1 MSVDFGFI
9 LSNPAYQS
17 LIITGVRLTLIIFVC
32 SWFFGMTLGIVLTAV
47 RGLDFWASNVVI
59 RCFVEY
65 HRNVPNLIQLFVW
78 YFGIAS
84 LLPKEINSYINARG
98 AEVIFA
104 VLAFGCNKAA
114 YLSEDLRSGL
124 RSISITQMEAA
135 RSTGLTYVGA
145 MRWVILPQT
154 WRLAFPS
161 LANQTLFLFKMSSLA
176 AAIGA
181 AEMTYQVRK
190 LQNVTFRVFETYSI
204 ATVIYLIGSFTIMWT
219 GVVVARRVKLRRK

>member
-9 LSNPAYQS
+9 LSSPAYQN
-17 LIITGVRLTLIIFVC
+17 LILTGIRLTLIIFVC
-32 SWFFGMTLGIVLTAV
+32 SWFFGMTLGVILTAI
-47 RGLDFWASNVVI
+47 RGLDFRVTNALI

-65 HRNVPNLIQLFVW
+65 HRNVPNLIQLFLW

-84 LLPKEINSYINARG
+84 LLPADVNSYINARG

-114 YLSEDLRSGL
+114 YISEDLRSGL
-124 RSISITQMEAA
+124 RSIPITQMEAA
-135 RSTGLTYVGA
+135 RSIGLSYVGA

-154 WRLAFPS
+154 WRLAFPA

-190 LQNVTFRVFETYSI
+190 LQNMTFRVFETYSI
-204 ATVIYLIGSFTIMWT
+204 ATVIYLIGSFTIMWV
-219 GVVVARRVKLRRK
+219 GVAVARQVKLRRK